1 VGVISTDSFGR
12 FTIPIMEGIEECLT
26 DRRMAV
32 FMCNATDDPAREAH
46 HVEQLMGK
54 RVDGII
60 VTARRADKRAKL
72 AIHSDIPVIYVF
84 SQVEDPDTCCL
95 LPDDEGG
102 AALATSHLARLG

>member
-1 VGVISTDSFGR
+1 
-12 FTIPIMEGIEECLT
+12 MEGIEECLS
-26 DRRMAV
+26 DSRMAV

-72 AIHSDIPVIYVF
+72 TRPGRHPGDL
-84 SQVEDPDTCCL
+84 CL
-95 LPDDEGG
+95 FAGRRRRCVLP
-102 AALATSHLARLG
+102 LAR